1 MKVLGNL
8 NVIGQLLNLKPEV
21 LATEPTLESLGTAP
35 RMWVHE
41 NSLKFFNGA
50 AITNLSAE
58 GLTAQDITD
67 ALVPY
72 AKSADVTSEITN
84 AVADLVSTSEL
95 STALGS
101 YSTTAQMTT
110 AIENALAGLDFQA
123 DVIGTEDQFSGVAG
137 RYIFTSGSNFN
148 TGEVATQNDIVE
160 VDEAGT
166 ILAVAYDVS
175 VQGDG
180 TLVWNS
186 TSKYWMRY
194 NGANWAEFGGLV
206 GLTGENGVQVNG
218 GVVSIKLDGN
228 TLTVGPDGLKVGDLS
243 ATYATVTA
251 LAEAVRTAKTF
262 TKFNVKFFSRTVN
275 LTSINAGTS
284 VAGRAE
290 TVVEGD
296 TIADVNTGDIYTIV
310 SGSRELTSALAE
322 GEERYINATMQ
333 LFTNPSDRLIAGRG
347 VVKFTKLNGVVT
359 SVRISTSE
367 GINLR
372 MFDAGGNDTTIEA
385 AVNAVNTR
393 VSDLESRVVASY
405 VQFDPS
411 VAGTVL
417 TVTHNL
423 GNKYPMVQVVN
434 ADDTVILV
442 DEIKFIDANT
452 LTVTIAEA
460 GTPKVIV
467 QGLKAA

>member
-72 AKSADVTSEITN
+72 AKSADVTTEIGN

-95 STALGS
+95 STALAS
-101 YSTTAQMTT
+101 YSTTAQMTS

-166 ILAVAYDVS
+166 ILAIAYDVS

-180 TLVWNS
+180 ALVWNS
-186 TSKYWMRY
+186 TSKYWMRF

-228 TLTVGPDGLKVGDLS
+228 TITVGPDGLKVGDLS

-262 TKFNVKFFSRTVN
+262 TKFNVTFFARTVD

-290 TVVEGD
+290 VVTEGD

-310 SGSRELTSALAE
+310 SGARELTSALAE
-322 GEERYINATMQ
+322 GEERYITSSKQ
-333 LFTNPSDRLIAGRG
+333 LFTASPAKLIAARG
-347 VVKFTKLNGVVT
+347 VVKFTKLDGVVN
-359 SVRISTSE
+359 SVRVSVFE
-367 GINLR
+367 GVNLR
-372 MFDAGGNDTTIEA
+372 MFDAAGNDTAVET
-385 AVNAVNTR
+385 AVNAVNSR
-393 VSDLESRVVASY
+393 VTDLESRVVSSY

-423 GNKYPMVQVVN
+423 GNKYPMVQVVD

-467 QGLKAA
+467 QGLKAV